1 LVVVILNV
9 HPPLMLPESPPKSSK
24 T

>member
-9 HPPLMLPESPPKSSK
+9 HPPLMLPTSPPKSSK